1 MIIKSIELNNFRIYK
16 GYHKIDLSVTDKE
29 NIVVISGKNG
39 FGKTT
44 FLMSLVWCLYGQ
56 EMNEVDEIYKKE
68 IDNNGGYKKYIIS
81 SLNNI
86 AKEEGETSFSVAI
99 TFADVATIPEITCDE
114 LKITRTYYT
123 ESSQE
128 EKLDISIDGM
138 PNELVDEV
146 GGKKFILDYI
156 MPKEIAKFF
165 FFDAEKIVSLA
176 EIHTKEQ
183 RKNLSEAY
191 AEVLGIKHY
200 QDLRDDL
207 ELYLKNL
214 KKDTASHKQRTELEK
229 ISVDIKDKKEENEI
243 LRIEIKELEEITS
256 SLKHNIYSLEQNL
269 IRRGN
274 SITEEEFDEL
284 RRKKEELERKVDN
297 LQAELKTY
305 FEMIPFAIAGELLTE
320 VLIQVSNERKFI
332 NRSYDKGRIEEVS
345 SKIIDELIN
354 LERPNNIRITH
365 DVQLF
370 YIDSFKKLLVKY
382 FVREEKHDIEE
393 INILH
398 NYSEGEKAALNQFVS
413 NIKLS
418 FREKLKN
425 INSEY
430 IRAKNK
436 LTEINI
442 KVRRAEEK
450 SEDDIAKDYREQKE
464 GYQKENDIIQQKIG
478 STQQRIEENN
488 NFIIQQTKN
497 ADDINRKLK
506 LSEGNLSIGERVME
520 TIRILKNFIINFK
533 KEKSESLAQRIKE
546 GLDLLLHKRNLIR
559 EVKVSI
565 IDDTI
570 DIFLYD
576 FRDREINKDTFSKGE
591 QQMYAT
597 VLLKG
602 LVDESNIN
610 FPVFIDSPMQKFD
623 VDHSNSIIKYFYPK
637 VSDQVI
643 IFPLLKKEMTEG
655 EYNILLPNI
664 SKTYLIRNEN
674 NVSSF
679 HNVENKEEL
688 FRIFEKEYQNANEF

>member
-229 ISVDIKDKKEENEI
+229 IRVDIKDKKEENEI
-243 LRIEIKELEEITS
+243 LRIEIKELEEISS

-297 LQAELKTY
+297 LQDELKTY

-393 INILH
+393 ISILH
-398 NYSEGEKAALNQFVS
+398 NYSEGEKAALDQFVS

-497 ADDINRKLK
+497 ADDINKKLK
-506 LSEGNLSIGERVME
+506 LSEGNLSIGEKVME
-520 TIRILKNFIINFK
+520 TIRVLKNFITNFK